1 VRIFLDTNVLA
12 SALATRGLCADILRQ
27 VIASHTIV
35 VSEPLLIELRRVL
48 TKKFKVPAS
57 LSKDITDFFSP
68 DVIEWD
74 ASEVLDVSIKDRD
87 DVVILSSA
95 YHGGAELFVTGD
107 KEILG
112 LSQIKGMKIVSP
124 REFWNTKRRE
134 KKA

>member
-1 VRIFLDTNVLA
+1 M
-12 SALATRGLCADILRQ
+12 
-27 VIASHTIV
+27 
-35 VSEPLLIELRRVL
+35 
-48 TKKFKVPAS
+48 
-57 LSKDITDFFSP
+57 SKDITDFFSP